1 MFDKE
6 QKRNQFGH
14 FKYKKEQ
21 IRDENHKKYNILGSI
36 PFTNVINYAT
46 S

>member
-6 QKRNQFGH
+6 QKRKRLVQFRGG
-14 FKYKKEQ
+14 KEQ
-21 IRDENHKKYNILGSI
+21 IRDKHHKKYNISSSI